1 MGFIISCDEA
11 TTICDKNQY
20 GEASLMEKIQL
31 NFHLLFCKYCKKYT
45 KQNSFMSKVFEHFAK
60 NCDSSDQLSEKEKD
74 ELDKKIKNNLHED

>member
-20 GEASLMEKIQL
+20 GEASIMEKVQL

-45 KQNSFMSKVFEHFAK
+45 KQNGFMSKIFEHFSK
-60 NCDSSDQLSEKEKD
+60 NCDSSHELSKEDKD
-74 ELDKKIKNNLHED
+74 EMDRNLKENLKED